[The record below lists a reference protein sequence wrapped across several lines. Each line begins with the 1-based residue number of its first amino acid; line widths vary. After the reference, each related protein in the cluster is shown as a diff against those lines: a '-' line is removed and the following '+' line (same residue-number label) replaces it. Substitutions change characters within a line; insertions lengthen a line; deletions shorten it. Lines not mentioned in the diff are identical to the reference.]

1 MLPYVFEKNLNAWFR
16 KLYLLMSTTSS
27 TYILKFMIL
36 VTGAQAQGR
45 VQFNHIVKCADLI
58 DIVFC
63 TFTVVGD
70 KFMHYIMHYAHNV
83 FMTIK

>member
-36 VTGAQAQGR
+36 VPGVQAQGR

-58 DIVFC
+58 DIVFS